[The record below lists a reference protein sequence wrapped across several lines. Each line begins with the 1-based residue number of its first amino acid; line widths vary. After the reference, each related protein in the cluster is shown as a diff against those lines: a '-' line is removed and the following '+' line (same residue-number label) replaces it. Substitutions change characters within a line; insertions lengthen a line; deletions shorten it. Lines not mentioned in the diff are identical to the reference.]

1 MKRLI
6 ILAAVAMT
14 AAVHPQTEMSAE
26 DAIAIGLE
34 NNYSIRIAR
43 NDARIAVNNAGLGTA
58 NFLPTLDASGGYSLA
73 TSEQTTNSPFSFGD
87 TDSETLNGQVALNW
101 TLFDGFRMFAEKG
114 RFSALARLGEAQARS
129 AIESAVVGILSNYF
143 NLVRQE
149 LLLDVAREARAIS
162 ETRLNKERV
171 RNELGG
177 ASSTDL
183 LNAQVAFNTDQAAVL
198 DQELQ
203 VLVARNALNR
213 ALGRS
218 PDAPLQVRKEIAVGE
233 IGQPVDSLI
242 SVARVRNSDL
252 EAARESLAAARRS
265 VTTSRSA
272 FLPRLALGAS
282 YAYTDRTQESNT
294 RGEITT
300 ESTDRSVGLNLSINL
315 FNGFRNRIEW
325 QNARIAVRS
334 RELALADG
342 ENRVE
347 GLVRETFDTYRKRL
361 ELVQL
366 EEQNVAAARRNL
378 ELQQDRYEIGAASSL
393 DFRDA
398 QVNYNRSQ
406 ISRISAR
413 YQARVAQLQLEQLTG
428 AIRIR

>member
-14 AAVHPQTEMSAE
+14 SAVHPQTEMSAE
-26 DAIAIGLE
+26 DAIAIGLD

-58 NFLPTLDASGGYSLA
+58 NFLPTLDAAGGYSLA

-87 TDSETLNGQVALNW
+87 TDSEALNGQVALNW

-114 RFSALARLGEAQARS
+114 RLNALARLGEAQARS
-129 AIESAVVGILSNYF
+129 AIESAVVGILSDYF

-171 RNELGG
+171 RNDLGG

-213 ALGRS
+213 ALGRA
-218 PDAPLQVRKEIAVGE
+218 PDAPLEVRREIAVGE

-242 SVARVRNSDL
+242 AVARVRNSDL

-265 VTTSRSA
+265 VTASRSA

-294 RGEITT
+294 RGDITT

-366 EEQNVAAARRNL
+366 EEENVAAARRNL
-378 ELQQDRYEIGAASSL
+378 ELQQDRYDIGAASSL

-398 QVNYNRSQ
+398 QVNYNRSR

-413 YQARVAQLQLEQLTG
+413 YQARIAQLQLEQLTG